1 MDNRGRDTPI
11 NVGCGAEDRALKF
24 LEDAG
29 LILLARNFRC
39 RLGEVDLIMQEGS
52 AIVFVEVRKR
62 RNSRFGTAAESVSTS
77 KLRRI
82 RAAAELWLRMA
93 RRNNAARLDVVTMDG
108 DDVATARIGWI
119 RGVDG

>member
-1 MDNRGRDTPI
+1 
-11 NVGCGAEDRALKF
+11 
-24 LEDAG
+24 
-29 LILLARNFRC
+29 
-39 RLGEVDLIMQEGS
+39 MQEGS

-82 RAAAELWLRMA
+82 RAAAALWLRVA
-93 RRNNAARLDVVTMDG
+93 RRNNVARLDVVTMDG

>member
-1 MDNRGRDTPI
+1 MDNRGRDSPI
-11 NVGCGAEDRALKF
+11 NVGCRAEDRALRF

-39 RLGEVDLIMQEGS
+39 RLGEVDLIMQEGN

-82 RAAAELWLRMA
+82 RAAAALWLRVA

-119 RGVDG
+119 RGADG